1 MLFALLSITLRPVT
15 ARSLAGSAAAGV
27 IDAQLPTWSA
37 HPVNQTALPM
47 THSSIDP
54 LKPHAAC
61 GNATTFVTFITGAR
75 YATAASCLP
84 QMLRN
89 VGSRCPLLLIYN
101 DADTELPLS
110 RLKQAYGKGQMVPLS
125 HLKAHYYEWSRS
137 LRQAQAPASGRRLFS
152 THAEMLN
159 THLKL
164 WVWALPTEYRVVY
177 LDIDIIIL
185 RNIDALLNVVP
196 PTLPDGY
203 PGLGAVTCKS
213 KYGERFFNSGIM
225 VLTPSLRTLQRLMH
239 FARFASAPWNG
250 VIPYYR
256 DQWPDICA
264 PRDDPFA
271 AKRLFPN
278 TTQYLAACR
287 KQYGPGGTPHRMI
300 KACESKLGD
309 QSILNAIFKSHAILP
324 RGFNIVN
331 MHLGDLDANSSK
343 IFHFVGEPKPWSPDA
358 FQKGRNRNKDPARR
372 NMAVRWQ
379 TTCAAV

>member
-1 MLFALLSITLRPVT
+1 MDSVVLALSGSVAAPAVMLFALLSITLRPVT

-137 LRQAQAPASGRRLFS
+137 LRQVLRLWMIMSVLVCVELPGARVLPGIVRLTCVHGRRLWY
-152 THAEMLN
+152 ARE
-159 THLKL
+159 
-164 WVWALPTEYRVVY
+164 PRTESVY
-177 LDIDIIIL
+177 
-185 RNIDALLNVVP
+185 VCFV
-196 PTLPDGY
+196 
-203 PGLGAVTCKS
+203 
-213 KYGERFFNSGIM
+213 RF
-225 VLTPSLRTLQRLMH
+225 
-239 FARFASAPWNG
+239 
-250 VIPYYR
+250 
-256 DQWPDICA
+256 
-264 PRDDPFA
+264 
-271 AKRLFPN
+271 
-278 TTQYLAACR
+278 
-287 KQYGPGGTPHRMI
+287 
-300 KACESKLGD
+300 
-309 QSILNAIFKSHAILP
+309 
-324 RGFNIVN
+324 
-331 MHLGDLDANSSK
+331 
-343 IFHFVGEPKPWSPDA
+343 
-358 FQKGRNRNKDPARR
+358 
-372 NMAVRWQ
+372 
-379 TTCAAV
+379 